1 MNSKLK
7 RIGIS
12 LLVIGVLGS
21 FAMPQTAALAQTG
34 NSKSP
39 FARGCELMMQ
49 KNFSGAI
56 SSFTEAIAEDGED
69 VNSYFRRGQSFL
81 CMGNYKEAIVDF
93 DRALAKG
100 ALDYNVYLWK
110 GTANAKLNNVEQ
122 AVFNYEK
129 AMRLNPKLVEP
140 FRSADS
146 KKPEEVQ
153 SANPNDQSNSAAAA
167 AVTPSAGTV
176 TPAAAVT
183 PAAPVDPS
191 TSGGLEARV
200 AAVQAAVNNMMASQ
214 HGASVD
220 ARTSSSSATDSS
232 IKTKSATLSLGRN
245 ERAVDA
251 YKTAAR
257 NIIDNESGYFRPGT
271 TYSGLLNIFGQLIP
285 LSGFNGQPEW
295 ADSVQHGTRY
305 FSLKDPRRDLRDL
318 DAQIVA
324 HPQDP
329 TLLFQRARASIQ
341 LGNQKQTLED
351 LNRAIELDGT
361 NPNYFLAR
369 AFYYHQLKD
378 VDAAEEDIRRA
389 QDVDPIVPSDLKFE
403 APANAK
409 QESNSAKLSN
419 PLLEHAQDK

>member
-1 MNSKLK
+1 MNSKLN

-12 LLVIGVLGS
+12 LLVVGILGS
-21 FAMPQTAALAQTG
+21 FAMPQTATLAQTG

-39 FARGCELMMQ
+39 FSRGCELMMQ

-146 KKPEEVQ
+146 KKPEEAQ
-153 SANPNDQSNSAAAA
+153 SADPNDKSNSAAA

-183 PAAPVDPS
+183 TAAPVDPS

-220 ARTSSSSATDSS
+220 ARTSSSSAADSS

-271 TYSGLLNIFGQLIP
+271 TYSGLLNIFGRLIP

-305 FSLKDPRRDLRDL
+305 FSLKDPKRDLRDL

>member
-1 MNSKLK
+1 MNSKLN
-7 RIGIS
+7 RIGIP
-12 LLVIGVLGS
+12 LLIVGILGS

-39 FARGCELMMQ
+39 FSRGCELMMQ

-146 KKPEEVQ
+146 KKPEEAQ
-153 SANPNDQSNSAAAA
+153 SANTNDKSNSAAAA
-167 AVTPSAGTV
+167 VTT
-176 TPAAAVT
+176 
-183 PAAPVDPS
+183 AAPVDPA

-220 ARTSSSSATDSS
+220 ARTSSSSAADSS

-271 TYSGLLNIFGQLIP
+271 TYSGLLNISGQLIP
-285 LSGFNGQPEW
+285 LSGFNGQSEW

-305 FSLKDPRRDLRDL
+305 FSLKDPKRDLRDL

-389 QDVDPIVPSDLKFE
+389 QDVDPIVPSELKFE

>member
-1 MNSKLK
+1 MNSKLN
-7 RIGIS
+7 RFGTS
-12 LLVIGVLGS
+12 LLVVGILGS
-21 FAMPQTAALAQTG
+21 FVSPQTAALAQSG

-56 SSFTEAIAEDGED
+56 SSFTEAIADDGED

-81 CMGNYKEAIVDF
+81 CIGNYKEAIVDF

-140 FRSADS
+140 FRGTDG
-146 KKPEEVQ
+146 KKPEEAQ
-153 SANPNDQSNSAAAA
+153 SANPNDKSNSAAVA
-167 AVTPSAGTV
+167 AVTPAA
-176 TPAAAVT
+176 PAAAVT
-183 PAAPVDPS
+183 PASS

-200 AAVQAAVNNMMASQ
+200 AAVQAAVNSMMASQ

-220 ARTSSSSATDSS
+220 ARTSSSSAADSG

-271 TYSGLLNIFGQLIP
+271 TYSGLLNISGQLIP

-295 ADSVQHGTRY
+295 ADRVQHGTRY
-305 FSLKDPRRDLRDL
+305 FSLKDPERDIRDL

-324 HPQDP
+324 RPQDP
-329 TLLFQRARASIQ
+329 TLLFERARASIQ

-378 VDAAEEDIRRA
+378 LDSAEEDIRRA
-389 QDVDPIVPSDLKFE
+389 QDIDPIVPSDLKFE
-403 APANAK
+403 APAKAK
-409 QESNSAKLSN
+409 QESNSTKLSS